1 MPEDVSSRR
10 GVTRRGFLTVAV
22 SAIVA
27 GVVAGVGGYYAAT
40 LAVPAGVT
48 REVTKTVERT
58 TTVTAPASTVTKTV
72 TTTVTATTTA
82 PTPSKPAPGKI
93 RIGFTLSKTGFGV
106 VGSTLLHERQY
117 SLWLEEVNAKGGMYV
132 PEYGKRIPVEFV
144 WYDDRS
150 DAATVIELYTKLI
163 TEDKVDLLLPPWGSH
178 FSLAVAPVISE
189 YKFPLIGTT
198 CYSTTILTERNTKF
212 PYFYSLLPQ
221 VDALIPTFMQ
231 WLDYLKEKYGFRKV
245 GVIYDDLAFGMEIGK
260 YHLEKLK
267 AAKYD
272 IVIEKMYP
280 ASATDLTA
288 LLTEVKTAN
297 PDVLFCWSEPSD
309 TALVISQAPKVGL
322 DPPIF
327 HVGIGIQIPEFL
339 KGKEEYCE
347 GLVAV
352 AVWHPSMPYP
362 GAKDYYDAYYRK
374 YGIEPPLI
382 GNALSY
388 AACQILEQAVE
399 KAGSLDLSKIKR
411 VLDTETFPTI
421 AGNIKFT
428 NGINYETIHLV
439 MQIQGSKYEIVWPLQ
454 YATAELKV
462 PRPKL

>member
-1 MPEDVSSRR
+1 MSEGVSSGK
-10 GVTRRGFLTVAV
+10 GVTRRGFLTVAI

-27 GVVAGVGGYYAAT
+27 GVVAGVGGYYAGT
-40 LAVPAGVT
+40 LAAPPEVVKEVT
-48 REVTKTVERT
+48 RTVERT
-58 TTVTAPASTVTKTV
+58 TTVTAPPTTVTKTV
-72 TTTVTATTTA
+72 TTTVTVTT
-82 PTPSKPAPGKI
+82 PTTPYKPAPEKI
-93 RIGFTLSKTGFGV
+93 RIGFTLSKTGYGV
-106 VGSTLLHERQY
+106 TGSTLLHERHY
-117 SLWLEEVNAKGGMYV
+117 FLWLEQVNAKGGMYV

-150 DAATVIELYTKLI
+150 DPATVIELYTKLI

-178 FSLAVAPVISE
+178 FNLAVAPVISE

-198 CYSTTILTERNTKF
+198 CYSITILTERNTKF

-221 VDALIPTFMQ
+221 VDALVPAFMQ
-231 WLDYLKEKYGFRKV
+231 WLDHLKEKYGFRKV
-245 GVIYDDLAFGMEIGK
+245 GVIYDDLAFGMEIGR
-260 YHLEKLK
+260 YHLEKLR
-267 AAKYD
+267 AANYD

-280 ASATDLTA
+280 AAATDLTA

-297 PDVLFCWSEPSD
+297 PDVLFCWSEPAD

-327 HVGIGIQIPEFL
+327 HVGIGPQIPEFL
-339 KGKEEYCE
+339 KGKEAYCE

-352 AVWHPSMPYP
+352 AVWHPAMPYP
-362 GAKDYYDAYYRK
+362 GAKDYYEEYYRK
-374 YGIEPPLI
+374 YNIEPPLI

-428 NGINYETIHLV
+428 NGINYETVHLIT
-439 MQIQGSKYEIVWPLQ
+439 QIQRSKYEIVWPPQ
-454 YATAELKV
+454 YSTAELKV